1 MIYSSGM
8 NEDTVDAQSDD
19 KPDWKRKTISLPT
32 SLADWVDRRTT
43 RGGVSAYIADL
54 IAADQHRE
62 LARAELRDFGYTGEL
77 EITDVGRQAAR
88 GLLDRQTASRASRR
102 REHDAA

>member
-1 MIYSSGM
+1 M
-8 NEDTVDAQSDD
+8 NSDEFEDEDQG

-43 RGGVSAYIADL
+43 RGGASAYIADL

-62 LARAELRDFGYTGEL
+62 LARAELRDFGYAGDL
-77 EITDVGRQAAR
+77 EITDAGRRTAREILDRQAA
-88 GLLDRQTASRASRR
+88 SRAARR